1 MIITTILVAIAI
13 IVAMILLC
21 ALGVIGAGV
30 LLVCGDFI
38 VFGLILYAVIKIAKW
53 IKRKK

>member
-1 MIITTILVAIAI
+1 MIITAILVAIAI

-38 VFGLILYAVIKIAKW
+38 VFGLILYAIIKVARFF
-53 IKRKK
+53 KRKK